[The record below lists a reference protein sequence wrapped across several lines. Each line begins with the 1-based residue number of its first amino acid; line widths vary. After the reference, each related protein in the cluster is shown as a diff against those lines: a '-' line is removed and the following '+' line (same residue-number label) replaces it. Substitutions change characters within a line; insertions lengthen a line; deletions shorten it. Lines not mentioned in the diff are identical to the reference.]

1 MASDGLL
8 TRHEPFTFIDS
19 SCMSPLVIDYIWYTT
34 SSLSVTSL
42 LGDVDPGYLTKVVG
56 FPNVH
61 FPSECVAVSLSPI
74 VFN

>member
-1 MASDGLL
+1 
-8 TRHEPFTFIDS
+8 
-19 SCMSPLVIDYIWYTT
+19 MSPLVIDYIWYTT

-61 FPSECVAVSLSPI
+61 FPSECVAVSLSLI